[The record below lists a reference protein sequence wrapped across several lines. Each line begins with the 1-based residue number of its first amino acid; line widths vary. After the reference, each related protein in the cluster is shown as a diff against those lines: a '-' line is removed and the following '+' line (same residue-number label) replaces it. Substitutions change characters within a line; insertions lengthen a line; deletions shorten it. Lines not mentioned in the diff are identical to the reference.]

1 MVGKSVAQATRTSG
15 VEVVIQGCFS
25 HRYHGIV
32 FLSYHQ
38 SFSRSVSIMTYH
50 GEVAGEPETLG
61 PGSSS
66 DTNTAESNDEQ
77 DLTACLGQMPVE
89 CR

>member
-1 MVGKSVAQATRTSG
+1 
-15 VEVVIQGCFS
+15 
-25 HRYHGIV
+25 
-32 FLSYHQ
+32 
-38 SFSRSVSIMTYH
+38 MTYH